1 VAAIAVGCLAGVY
14 LAAITSTHVALRG
27 GSTYWAGMVPGH
39 TVGLGPITSVGQAQI
54 GPTPGFSR
62 VLWATRPGGE
72 VAAGFQVHNAGPV
85 PVTLLSLALRT
96 FRPGVINALAPVGA
110 QLGPGFGQ
118 MTPFHPVALGPGD
131 SVAVG
136 LTERVVCDR
145 TVRGDARLVQAR
157 GGFAWLGDAISPVV
171 MRYRALGVTMSQTLA
186 IAGPVLV
193 VLPYRSCL

>member
-1 VAAIAVGCLAGVY
+1 
-14 LAAITSTHVALRG
+14 
-27 GSTYWAGMVPGH
+27 MVPGH
-39 TVGLGPITSVGQAQI
+39 TVGLGPITPAEQAQI

-62 VLWATRPGGE
+62 VLWATRPGAE
-72 VAAGFQVHNAGPV
+72 VAAGFQVHNRGPV
-85 PVTLLSLALRT
+85 PVTLLDLALRT
-96 FRPGVINALAPVGA
+96 FDPGVINALAPAGS
-110 QLGPGFGQ
+110 QLGPGSGQ
-118 MTPFHPVALGPGD
+118 MTPFHPVALGPGN

-145 TVRGDARLVQAR
+145 TVLGDARLVQAP

-171 MRYRALGVTMSQTLA
+171 VCYRALGVTLSQTLT